1 VFVFIK
7 LISGKATKPLGYGG
21 QVKTQKSCR
30 KESMQVI
37 SVGDQYMKSVL
48 ICRSRADVD
57 PV

>member
-7 LISGKATKPLGYGG
+7 LVSGKATKPLVYGG
-21 QVKTQKSCR
+21 QIETQKSWR
-30 KESMQVI
+30 SESLQVI
-37 SVGDQYMKSVL
+37 NIRGQYPESVL